1 MHKGTYL
8 IAAVLFCTA
17 APAASGAS
25 NSATPAPSPDSMA
38 TRFSQGSMD
47 DPASQGSMDDP
58 ALQGSMNDPASQ
70 GSMDD
75 PATQE
80 SMDAQAAQGES
91 AYHKITASEAKAMM
105 DQGSVTVVD
114 VRREDEYAAGH
125 IPGSILVPNEGIR
138 DTQPEELPDL
148 DAVLLIYCRTG
159 VRSRQAS
166 DNVVE
171 IEYQNVYD
179 FGGIADW
186 PYETVTE
193 D

>member
-17 APAASGAS
+17 ALAACGAS
-25 NSATPAPSPDSMA
+25 NSASLAPSPDSMTTWVA
-38 TRFSQGSMD
+38 QGSMD
-47 DPASQGSMDDP
+47 GQDTLGSMDGQDGMGG
-58 ALQGSMNDPASQ
+58 QD
-70 GSMDD
+70 
-75 PATQE
+75 TQE
-80 SMDAQAAQGES
+80 SMDGQTAQGES

-105 DQGSVTVVD
+105 DQGGVTVVD

-148 DAVLLIYCRTG
+148 DAVLLVHCRTG
-159 VRSRQAS
+159 VRSKQAS
-166 DNVVE
+166 DKLLE
-171 IEYQNVYD
+171 IGYKNVYD
-179 FGGIADW
+179 FGGIVDW
-186 PYETVTE
+186 PYETVAE

>member
-17 APAASGAS
+17 VLAACSAS
-25 NSATPAPSPDSMA
+25 NSVSLAPSPDSMT
-38 TRFSQGSMD
+38 TRVAQGSMD
-47 DPASQGSMDDP
+47 GQDTLCSMDGQDGMVV
-58 ALQGSMNDPASQ
+58 QD
-70 GSMDD
+70 
-75 PATQE
+75 TQE
-80 SMDAQAAQGES
+80 SMDGQTAQGES

-105 DQGSVTVVD
+105 DQGGVTVVD

-148 DAVLLIYCRTG
+148 DAVLLVHCRTG
-159 VRSRQAS
+159 VRSKQAS
-166 DNVVE
+166 DKLLE
-171 IEYQNVYD
+171 IGYKNVYD
-179 FGGIADW
+179 FGGIVDW
-186 PYETVTE
+186 PYETVAE

>member
-17 APAASGAS
+17 ALAACSAS
-25 NSATPAPSPDSMA
+25 NSASPAPSPDSMI
-38 TRFSQGSMD
+38 TRVAQGSTDGMDTLGGMD
-47 DPASQGSMDDP
+47 DQDGMGGQD
-58 ALQGSMNDPASQ
+58 
-70 GSMDD
+70 
-75 PATQE
+75 TQE
-80 SMDAQAAQGES
+80 SMDGQTAQGDS

-105 DQGSVTVVD
+105 DKGGVTVVD

-148 DAVLLIYCRTG
+148 DAVLLVHCRTG
-159 VRSRQAS
+159 VRSKQAS
-166 DNVVE
+166 DKLLE
-171 IEYQNVYD
+171 IGYKNVYD
-179 FGGIADW
+179 FGGIVDW

>member
-17 APAASGAS
+17 ALAACGAS
-25 NSATPAPSPDSMA
+25 NSASLAPSPDSMTTWVA
-38 TRFSQGSMD
+38 QGSMD
-47 DPASQGSMDDP
+47 GQ
-58 ALQGSMNDPASQ
+58 
-70 GSMDD
+70 
-75 PATQE
+75 T
-80 SMDAQAAQGES
+80 AQGES

-105 DQGSVTVVD
+105 NQGGVTVVD

-148 DAVLLIYCRTG
+148 DAVLLVHCRTG
-159 VRSRQAS
+159 VRSKQAS
-166 DNVVE
+166 DKLLE
-171 IEYQNVYD
+171 IGYKNVYD
-179 FGGIADW
+179 FGGIVDW

>member
-17 APAASGAS
+17 ALAACGAS
-25 NSATPAPSPDSMA
+25 NSASPAPSPDSMTTWVA
-38 TRFSQGSMD
+38 QGSMD
-47 DPASQGSMDDP
+47 GQDGMGGQD
-58 ALQGSMNDPASQ
+58 
-70 GSMDD
+70 
-75 PATQE
+75 TQE
-80 SMDAQAAQGES
+80 SMDGQTAQGES

-166 DNVVE
+166 DKLVE
-171 IEYQNVYD
+171 IGYQNVYD

>member
-17 APAASGAS
+17 ALAACGAS
-25 NSATPAPSPDSMA
+25 NSASPAPSPDSMA

-47 DPASQGSMDDP
+47 
-58 ALQGSMNDPASQ
+58 DPASQ

-105 DQGSVTVVD
+105 NQGGVTVVD

-148 DAVLLIYCRTG
+148 DAVLLVHCRTG
-159 VRSRQAS
+159 VRSKQAS
-166 DNVVE
+166 DKLLE
-171 IEYQNVYD
+171 IGYKNVYD
-179 FGGIADW
+179 FGGIVDW

>member
-17 APAASGAS
+17 ALAACGAS
-25 NSATPAPSPDSMA
+25 NSASLAPSPDSMTTWVA
-38 TRFSQGSMD
+38 QGSMD
-47 DPASQGSMDDP
+47 GQDTLGGMGGQD
-58 ALQGSMNDPASQ
+58 
-70 GSMDD
+70 
-75 PATQE
+75 TQE
-80 SMDAQAAQGES
+80 SMDGQTAQGES

-105 DQGSVTVVD
+105 NQGGVTVVD

-148 DAVLLIYCRTG
+148 DAVLLVHCRTG
-159 VRSRQAS
+159 VRSKQAS
-166 DNVVE
+166 DKLLE
-171 IEYQNVYD
+171 IGYKNVYD
-179 FGGIADW
+179 FGGIVDW

>member
-17 APAASGAS
+17 ALAACSAS
-25 NSATPAPSPDSMA
+25 NSASPDSMT
-38 TRFSQGSMD
+38 TRVAQGSMD
-47 DPASQGSMDDP
+47 GQDTQGSMDGQD
-58 ALQGSMNDPASQ
+58 AQESMGGQD
-70 GSMDD
+70 
-75 PATQE
+75 TQE
-80 SMDAQAAQGES
+80 SMDDRATQNEN

-105 DQGSVTVVD
+105 DQGGVTVVD

-125 IPGSILVPNEGIR
+125 IPGSILVSNEGIR
-138 DTQPEELPDL
+138 DTQPEGLPDL

-159 VRSRQAS
+159 VRSRLAS
-166 DNVVE
+166 DKLVE
-171 IEYQNVYD
+171 IGYQNVYD

>member
-17 APAASGAS
+17 ALAACGAS
-25 NSATPAPSPDSMA
+25 NSASPAPSPDSMA

-58 ALQGSMNDPASQ
+58 AS
-70 GSMDD
+70 
-75 PATQE
+75 QE

-105 DQGSVTVVD
+105 DQGGVTVVD

-148 DAVLLIYCRTG
+148 DGVLLIYCRTG

-166 DNVVE
+166 DKLVE
-171 IEYQNVYD
+171 IGYQNVYD

>member
-1 MHKGTYL
+1 MHKGIYL

-17 APAASGAS
+17 ALAACGAS
-25 NSATPAPSPDSMA
+25 NSASPAPSPDSMA

-47 DPASQGSMDDP
+47 
-58 ALQGSMNDPASQ
+58 DPASQ

-105 DQGSVTVVD
+105 NQGGVTVVD

-148 DAVLLIYCRTG
+148 DAVLLVHCRTG
-159 VRSRQAS
+159 VRSKQAS
-166 DNVVE
+166 DKLLE
-171 IEYQNVYD
+171 IGYKNVYD
-179 FGGIADW
+179 FGGIVDW

>member
-17 APAASGAS
+17 ALAACGAS
-25 NSATPAPSPDSMA
+25 NSASLAPSPDSMTTWVA
-38 TRFSQGSMD
+38 QGSMD
-47 DPASQGSMDDP
+47 GQDGMGGQD
-58 ALQGSMNDPASQ
+58 
-70 GSMDD
+70 
-75 PATQE
+75 TQE
-80 SMDAQAAQGES
+80 SMDGQTAQGES

-105 DQGSVTVVD
+105 NQGGVTVVD
-114 VRREDEYAAGH
+114 VRGEDEYAAGH

-148 DAVLLIYCRTG
+148 DAVLLVHCRTG
-159 VRSRQAS
+159 VRSKQAS
-166 DNVVE
+166 DKLLE
-171 IEYQNVYD
+171 IGYKNVYD
-179 FGGIADW
+179 FGGIVDW

>member
-17 APAASGAS
+17 ALAACGAS
-25 NSATPAPSPDSMA
+25 NSASPAPSPDSMA

-47 DPASQGSMDDP
+47 DPALQGSMD
-58 ALQGSMNDPASQ
+58 DPASQ

-75 PATQE
+75 PASQE

-105 DQGSVTVVD
+105 DQGGVTVVD

-138 DTQPEELPDL
+138 DT
-148 DAVLLIYCRTG
+148 
-159 VRSRQAS
+159 
-166 DNVVE
+166 
-171 IEYQNVYD
+171 
-179 FGGIADW
+179 
-186 PYETVTE
+186 
-193 D
+193 